1 MRNHMIK
8 LLTVL
13 IISTTLPGCSF
24 LVEMI
29 LFNNSNSSIKVC
41 NLNHTNQNC
50 QTIEPQSS
58 NKILLVADRKTNAWN
73 YSITTSSK
81 ESKESKESIYSFA
94 FEPYPA
100 QASNIYCRGFF
111 MKSCDIPLQYES
123 DGLLY
128 WAGKNQELPIKNF
141 PNQPPGFPVAPDA

>member
-8 LLTVL
+8 LLAVL
-13 IISTTLPGCSF
+13 IIALTLPGCSF
-24 LVEMI
+24 LVEVI
-29 LFNNSNSSIKVC
+29 FFNNSNSSIKVC

-50 QTIEPQSS
+50 QTIEPKSS
-58 NKILLVADRKTNAWN
+58 NKVLLVADKKINAWS
-73 YSITTSSK
+73 YSITASG
-81 ESKESKESIYSFA
+81 KESIYSFA

-100 QASNIYCRGFF
+100 QASNIYCQGFF
-111 MKSCDIPLQYES
+111 MKRCDIPLQYES

-128 WAGKNQELPIKNF
+128 WAGKNQELPTKNF